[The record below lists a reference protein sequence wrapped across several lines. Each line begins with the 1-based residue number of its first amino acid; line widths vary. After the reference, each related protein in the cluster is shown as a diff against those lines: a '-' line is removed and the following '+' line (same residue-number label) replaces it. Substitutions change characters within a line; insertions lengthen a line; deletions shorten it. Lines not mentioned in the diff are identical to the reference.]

1 VYRECNELI
10 ENAPAACRADL
21 RAGFEALGSQDFVA
35 AVARF
40 TAADALG
47 GNTPEV
53 PYGMALLYVQRGMTT
68 IALSYFAEALSRE
81 PVLFACQRDFVATL
95 REVEA
100 IYRPL
105 LTDKLRQ
112 ALITCFRTQGLNHQ
126 LLLPFALALIR
137 KEGLGLDDDPL
148 VYLLLSNC
156 YLTDLQAERFFTQC
170 RRNLLLRGET
180 GNQRLAIALAA
191 QGRNNGFI
199 CTVSAEEQTLLRSLQ
214 KRTDPA
220 ARLLLSMYCDLPKQP
235 SRQRIV

>member
-1 VYRECNELI
+1 
-10 ENAPAACRADL
+10 
-21 RAGFEALGSQDFVA
+21 
-35 AVARF
+35 
-40 TAADALG
+40 
-47 GNTPEV
+47 
-53 PYGMALLYVQRGMTT
+53 MALLYVQRGMTT

-199 CTVSAEEQTLLRSLQ
+199 WTV
-214 KRTDPA
+214 
-220 ARLLLSMYCDLPKQP
+220 
-235 SRQRIV
+235 